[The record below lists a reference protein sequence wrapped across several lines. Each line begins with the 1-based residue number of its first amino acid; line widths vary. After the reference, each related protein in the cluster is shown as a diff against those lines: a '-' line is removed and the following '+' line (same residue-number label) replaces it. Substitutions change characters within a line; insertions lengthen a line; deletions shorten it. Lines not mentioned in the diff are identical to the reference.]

1 MDLLGH
7 GVDRSVIALWLGH
20 ESVETTSMY
29 LHADMAIKERALQ
42 KTGVSSVR
50 MRRYRP
56 DDSVMAFLR
65 SL

>member
-1 MDLLGH
+1 
-7 GVDRSVIALWLGH
+7 
-20 ESVETTSMY
+20 MY

-50 MRRYRP
+50 ARRYRP
-56 DDSVMAFLR
+56 DDGVMAFLR

>member
-1 MDLLGH
+1 
-7 GVDRSVIALWLGH
+7 
-20 ESVETTSMY
+20 MY

-42 KTGVSSVR
+42 QTGVSSVR

-56 DDSVMAFLR
+56 DDRVMAFLR